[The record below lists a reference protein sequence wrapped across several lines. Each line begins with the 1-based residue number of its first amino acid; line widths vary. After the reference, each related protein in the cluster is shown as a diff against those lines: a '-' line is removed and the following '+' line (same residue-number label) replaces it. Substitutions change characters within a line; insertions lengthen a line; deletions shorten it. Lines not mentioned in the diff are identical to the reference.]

1 MTDALHDFELLDRW
15 GAGDRAAADELIGRH
30 FDALYKFFVS
40 KASEAVDDLVQDTL
54 LACMSAR
61 ERFARRSSFR
71 TFLFGTARN
80 ILFEHYRKRRREPEA
95 LVGESRLIDLDPSP
109 STIMVHRAEQRVLL
123 EALRRLPLDYQIAIE
138 LYQWEGLT
146 GPELAEVLGISLTAV
161 RSRLHRAKGELRRQ
175 IEEISASDEILR
187 STLAGL
193 DQWAE
198 ALRESPKGPASE

>member
-95 LVGESRLIDLDPSP
+95 LVGESRLIDLN
-109 STIMVHRAEQRVLL
+109 RARNF
-123 EALRRLPLDYQIAIE
+123 
-138 LYQWEGLT
+138 
-146 GPELAEVLGISLTAV
+146 
-161 RSRLHRAKGELRRQ
+161 
-175 IEEISASDEILR
+175 R
-187 STLAGL
+187 STHE
-193 DQWAE
+193 DQQQIFHGDLGFEYVAAIQDKEVSWG
-198 ALRESPKGPASE
+198 RG